1 MRVLFA
7 TAELAPLVK
16 VGGLADFS
24 AGLTRTLRSRGLD
37 VDIVLPDYG
46 VAPFQ
51 LEDETELDVSDW
63 ATPAV
68 LRRGLLGDVPVSL
81 VSVPGMARPNP
92 YLDGDGVAWEDNDRR
107 FLGFSAAVAAWAAVS
122 DADVLHLN
130 DWHTAAV
137 LGFMSEPLPSL
148 LAIHNLAYQGN
159 SPISWLDMLHRRAEV
174 FGVEGETNPLA
185 GGIALADQVVTVSPT
200 FAKESLPPN
209 DGFGLAR
216 YLEAK
221 GAAFSGI
228 LNGID
233 TEVWDPAVDPQL
245 PHHYGVGSIEGKIRV
260 RDRLI
265 EEMGWNEMRGPLIGM
280 VTRLTDQKGVD
291 LALAVVPH
299 LAELEAKMMILGSG
313 DRELADDAKAAET
326 RFPEFFRFVEG
337 YDDRLA
343 HRIFGGA
350 DLYLMPSRFEP
361 AGLTQMQAM
370 RYGTI
375 PVVSD
380 VGGLHDSVVDAD
392 IDPVGGTGFV
402 AARVDVDNLRETLS
416 RAVRAWNQPARRVA
430 IMERGMSIDWSWD
443 APASDY
449 VALYERLMSVR

>member
-24 AGLTRTLRSRGLD
+24 AGLTRTLRSRGLE

-46 VAPFQ
+46 FAPFQ
-51 LEDETELDVSDW
+51 LEDETALDVSEW

-68 LRRGLLGDVPVSL
+68 LRRGLLWGVPVSL

-92 YLDGDGVAWEDNDRR
+92 YLDADGVAWEDNDQR
-107 FLGFSAAVAAWAAVS
+107 FFGFSIAVAAWTAAS
-122 DADVLHLN
+122 DPDVLHLN

-137 LGFMSEPLPSL
+137 LGFMSEPPPSL

-159 SPISWLDMLHRRAEV
+159 SAISWLDRFHRQAEV
-174 FGVEGETNPLA
+174 FGVRGETNPLA

-200 FAKESLPPN
+200 FATESLPPN
-209 DGFGLAR
+209 EGFGLAR
-216 YLEAK
+216 HLEAK

-233 TEVWDPAVDPQL
+233 TEVWDPAVDPHL
-245 PHHYGVGSIEGKIRV
+245 PHHYEVGSIEGKVQV

-265 EEMGWNEMRGPLIGM
+265 EEMGWDEMRGPVIGM

-291 LALAVVPH
+291 LALGVVPD
-299 LAELEAKMMILGSG
+299 LAQLGARMMMLGSG
-313 DRELADDAKAAET
+313 DRKLADDAKAAET
-326 RFPEFFRFVEG
+326 RFPGVFKFVEG

-392 IDPVGGTGFV
+392 IDPVRGTGFV
-402 AARVDVDNLRETLS
+402 AARIDVDNLRETLF

-443 APASDY
+443 APASEY